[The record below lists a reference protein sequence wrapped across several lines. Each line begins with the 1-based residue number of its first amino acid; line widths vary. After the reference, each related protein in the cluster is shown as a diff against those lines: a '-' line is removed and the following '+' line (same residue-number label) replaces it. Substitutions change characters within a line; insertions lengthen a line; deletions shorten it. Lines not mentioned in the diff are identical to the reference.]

1 MIPGPHC
8 KGGTLPASSGVL
20 LLPSSDISGFCAD
33 EICWRADPKT
43 LSEIYR
49 REIEEG
55 KRQVLSNYDDDGDA
69 QTGRSEHTSP
79 QSRKT
84 FIRVNLND
92 ADLGITWF
100 IQRICNDG

>member
-49 REIEEG
+49 GRSKEG
-55 KRQVLSNYDDDGDA
+55 KDRFYRIMTTMAMPKLGGANTPPHKA
-69 QTGRSEHTSP
+69 E
-79 QSRKT
+79 KT